1 MIQILVAS
9 ATVASETA
17 AVPKSMTTWFTL
29 IWIAVLG
36 LLFYF
41 LLFRPQ
47 KKQEKKQAELMSSV
61 SIGDSVLTT
70 AGFYGVVI
78 DVMEDI
84 IIVEFGNNKNC
95 RIPMQKRAIV
105 EVEKPESN
113 KPAEKTEETKTK

>member
-1 MIQILVAS
+1 MIQFLVAS